1 MILLPFAI
9 MLATLPFWDQIKKLR
24 TRCRKPHT
32 LVSSGRKYII
42 LSDLERY
49 DEGLLEYVKNQR
61 NNDHF

>member
-1 MILLPFAI
+1 

-49 DEGLLEYVKNQR
+49 DEGLLEYVKN
-61 NNDHF
+61 